1 MGGQNSLEGRVEI
14 CLNNNYS
21 RVCDD
26 LWDEQDAKV
35 VCQQL
40 NYAGPGVYN
49 LAIHYIRWILLHVY
63 IFVQTS

>member
-1 MGGQNSLEGRVEI
+1 MGGENSLEGRVEM

-40 NYAGPGVYN
+40 NYTGPGV
-49 LAIHYIRWILLHVY
+49 
-63 IFVQTS
+63 